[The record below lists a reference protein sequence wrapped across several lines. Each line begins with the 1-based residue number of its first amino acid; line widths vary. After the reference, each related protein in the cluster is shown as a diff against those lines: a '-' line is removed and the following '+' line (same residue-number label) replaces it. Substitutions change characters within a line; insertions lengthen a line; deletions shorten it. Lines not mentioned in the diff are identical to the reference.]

1 MGFAVLGTDAVMA
14 WDNVFPPNFLRG
26 TVAQRWTTAGWSGLG
41 SADGLIPQLAGGRG
55 LVEDSG
61 FSQRL
66 LVTGGTLYLAV
77 VRNGRAE
84 RTIDLLR
91 YAP

>member
-41 SADGLIPQLAGGRG
+41 STDGLIPQLAGGRG
-55 LVEDSG
+55 LVADVA

-77 VRNGRAE
+77 VRNGPAD